1 MNKTKRLF
9 SAAKNTKRTKTI
21 VGSVVFMAKTN
32 KERE

>member
-1 MNKTKRLF
+1 MNKKKISLAT
-9 SAAKNTKRTKTI
+9 KNTKRTKTI